1 MTIGDYM
8 NKCVVEC
15 TEDTGIDEVYEL
27 LQRCDHRMV
36 VVIDSIA
43 HRVPI
48 GVVSERSICEQII
61 GRGRNPRT
69 LLAGSMM
76 DTRIKTVLENEPLE
90 RVNAEY
96 NRDIAALIVVDEH
109 RQVRGLI
116 PRESL
121 GNLTVATTSSSGQIF
136 VTTNRRVSPASSE
149 IPGFGWIQ

>member
-1 MTIGDYM
+1 MAIGDYM

-15 TEDTGIDEVYEL
+15 TEDAGIDEVYEL

-36 VVIDSIA
+36 VVIDSNA

-48 GVVSERSICEQII
+48 GVVSERSMCEQII

-76 DTRIKTVLENEPLE
+76 DTRIKTVLETESLE
-90 RVNAEY
+90 KINAEY

-109 RQVRGLI
+109 RRVRGLI

-121 GNLTVATTSSSGQIF
+121 GNLTVATTGSSGRI
-136 VTTNRRVSPASSE
+136 VVSTNRRASPASSE